1 MNVHRQ
7 LDLPLSEQTSEPAEI
22 TTRQLRQALLNLTRL
37 HRLKASHY
45 RRAANALDEGDAVN
59 VNVAEVWQ

>member
-1 MNVHRQ
+1 MTVHQ
-7 LDLPLSEQTSEPAEI
+7 LELPLPPSEQPIEI
-22 TTRQLRQALLNLTRL
+22 TTEQLRQALLNLARL

-59 VNVAEVWQ
+59 VNVAEVWS